1 MPGAFRSLLAVLL
14 PVLSFSARFPD
25 GEFDDSPHVIKLSPP
40 HRSCPRFVA
49 AFVAAMST
57 LIHLTLARP
66 TQNQHCQTSTGW
78 NVVKVDGKT
87 MAEAAA
93 AWYFDGSEEKH
104 VDAPFPGNP
113 TCGQSHGRR
122 VLCWLF

>member
-1 MPGAFRSLLAVLL
+1 
-14 PVLSFSARFPD
+14 
-25 GEFDDSPHVIKLSPP
+25 
-40 HRSCPRFVA
+40 
-49 AFVAAMST
+49 
-57 LIHLTLARP
+57 
-66 TQNQHCQTSTGW
+66 
-78 NVVKVDGKT
+78 

-122 VLCWLF
+122 VLAVLAAACLTLFSAALVAVCVRCWLLPVFFRRL

>member
-1 MPGAFRSLLAVLL
+1 M
-14 PVLSFSARFPD
+14 
-25 GEFDDSPHVIKLSPP
+25 
-40 HRSCPRFVA
+40 
-49 AFVAAMST
+49 
-57 LIHLTLARP
+57 RP

-122 VLCWLF
+122 VLAVLAVLAAGWCLSSLSGGACGRLRWLLPVFFQTIVTPESPDP

>member
-1 MPGAFRSLLAVLL
+1 
-14 PVLSFSARFPD
+14 
-25 GEFDDSPHVIKLSPP
+25 
-40 HRSCPRFVA
+40 
-49 AFVAAMST
+49 MST

-122 VLCWLF
+122 VLCWLFWLLAAACLLFPAALVAVCVGCCLSSSRRL